1 MASMNW
7 KECKSCP
14 KRNNKLACLLHE
26 CEVREQKY
34 KETIRRW
41 HKEWAQDK
49 LCFACEH
56 CKHREAWDHSY
67 RTTEAY
73 CELTG
78 ELILEPDTCDKWVEG
93 DYEDV

>member
-1 MASMNW
+1 MVSGQW
-7 KECKSCP
+7 KECKKCS

-26 CEVREQKY
+26 CKVRERKN
-34 KETIRRW
+34 KEMFRRW
-41 HKEWAQDK
+41 HKENVEKK

-56 CKHREAWDHSY
+56 CKYREAWEHSC

-78 ELILEPDTCDKWVEG
+78 ELILGGHTCDKWVEG
-93 DYEDV
+93 EEP